1 MKKILISS
9 LALTGLLFTVS
20 CNTDFD
26 TDVKDVKVTSGT
38 ADFTRYVSLGN
49 SLTSG
54 YRDGALYLDGQN
66 ESYPSMIA
74 AQMKLAGGASVFNQP
89 LMSDNLGGFSNLFNA
104 TTGDFGGKYELKLV
118 DVKDANGNVIG
129 KELKPVLSIPA
140 TPLGNITSGGPYQN
154 LGVPGAKSFHLLYN
168 GYGNIANLATKTA
181 NPYFVRFASSPTAT
195 VVGDALAQDPT
206 FFSLWIGNNDTL
218 GYATSGGD
226 ATLDQITP
234 ASNFSAYYSTIVNT
248 MVSKGAKGVV
258 ANLPYVTSIPFFT
271 TVPYNPLTSSVLGKG
286 NVALGEK
293 TIDDLNA
300 GLYGPLNQ
308 ILTALG
314 AGDRIKPLSKTTG
327 NPLLITDE
335 TLPDLSAQI
344 KAVAGSIP
352 SLAPLATY
360 LGATYGKARQAK
372 STDYVLL
379 STQSAIGVSVT
390 LPAGVPATLAA
401 NGISY
406 PFTDRYILLPSEAN
420 EINSAIDSYNATIKS
435 IADSKGLAFVDAN
448 TKMKELSQNSGIQFD
463 GVKYTAKFVTGGAF
477 SLDGVHLT
485 GRGYAIIA
493 NAFIN
498 AINGKYGSTLPNVNP
513 NSYSGVKFP

>member
-9 LALTGLLFTVS
+9 LAVAGLLLTVG

-26 TDVKDVKVTSGT
+26 TDVKDVVVSKGT
-38 ADFTRYVSLGN
+38 ADFTTYVSLGN

-74 AQMKLAGGASVFNQP
+74 KQMKLAGGAAAFNQP
-89 LMSDNLGGFSNLFNA
+89 LMDDNNGGLLLPTPAGNVQILDTKLYISGFS
-104 TTGDFGGKYELKLV
+104 GGV
-118 DVKDANGNVIG
+118 
-129 KELKPVLSIPA
+129 PVLSYANDRKA
-140 TPLGNITSGGPYQN
+140 TNVLKNIYTSGNTFQN

-168 GYGNIANLATKTA
+168 GYGDPSGILAKTA

-195 VVGDALAQDPT
+195 VVGDAMAQNPT

-218 GYATSGGD
+218 GYASSGGD

-234 ASNFSAYYSTIVNT
+234 AASFTNYYNTIVNT

-271 TVPYNPLTSSVLGKG
+271 TVPYNPLTSKILGKG
-286 NVALGEK
+286 DVSVGEK
-293 TIDDLNA
+293 TIDDLNT

-327 NPLLITDE
+327 NPVLIIDE
-335 TLPDLSAQI
+335 TLPDLNAQI
-344 KAVAGSIP
+344 KAVASTIP

-372 STDYVLL
+372 STDMILL
-379 STQSAIGVSVT
+379 STQNAIGVAVT
-390 LPAGVPATLAA
+390 LPTGVPATLGA
-401 NGISY
+401 NGVSY
-406 PFTDRYILLPSEAN
+406 PFADKYVLLPSEAT
-420 EINSAIDSYNATIKS
+420 EINTAIDAYNATIKS

-448 TKMKELSQNSGIQFD
+448 AKMTELSKSSGIQFD
-463 GVKYTAKFVTGGAF
+463 GVKYTAKFVTGGTF

-485 GRGYAIIA
+485 GRGYAVIA
-493 NAFIN
+493 NEFIK
-498 AINGKYGSTLPNVNP
+498 AINSKYGSNLPQVNP
-513 NSYSGVKFP
+513 NAYSGVKFP